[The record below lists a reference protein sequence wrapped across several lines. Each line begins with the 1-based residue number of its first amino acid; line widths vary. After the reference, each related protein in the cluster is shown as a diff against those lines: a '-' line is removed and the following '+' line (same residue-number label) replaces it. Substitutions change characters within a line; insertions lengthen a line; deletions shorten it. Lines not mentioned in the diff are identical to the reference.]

1 MALNAPYSGG
11 FTTGHYG
18 CPERHRHALQIE
30 INRALYMEERSY
42 RRKPGFSRL
51 AVELAELIDRL
62 SQIMQDCLPRR

>member
-1 MALNAPYSGG
+1 
-11 FTTGHYG
+11 
-18 CPERHRHALQIE
+18 
-30 INRALYMEERSY
+30 MEERSY